1 MEKKL
6 NDKGYSSEVV
16 TQVLDEIIEKKYLRE
31 DYYAE
36 ARIKGFMHKGYS
48 PTSIKLKLKE
58 EFVDV
63 DKVFIEKI
71 FNEYETNPA
80 NQVKKLI
87 EKKTRHAPEGSLV
100 DFNFR
105 KKLLR
110 YLVSKGHS
118 LNVAN
123 NEIERI
129 IRGEHEENDDYI

>member
-1 MEKKL
+1 
-6 NDKGYSSEVV
+6 
-16 TQVLDEIIEKKYLRE
+16 
-31 DYYAE
+31 
-36 ARIKGFMHKGYS
+36 MHKGYS